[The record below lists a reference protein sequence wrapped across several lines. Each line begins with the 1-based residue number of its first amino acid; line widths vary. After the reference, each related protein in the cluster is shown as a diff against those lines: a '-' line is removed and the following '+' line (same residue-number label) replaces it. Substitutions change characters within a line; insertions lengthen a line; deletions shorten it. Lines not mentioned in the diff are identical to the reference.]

1 MADQQHLPHRL
12 TLDERS
18 SLSMTG
24 VTEVVSLDENAVV
37 LHTCLGTLVVQGQDL
52 KLKTLTLDG
61 GNVAVTGKIGSLVY
75 EEPRGKCGWMS
86 RLFG

>member
-24 VTEVVSLDENAVV
+24 VTEVVSFDENAVV

-52 KLKTLTLDG
+52 KLNG

-75 EEPRGKCGWMS
+75 EEPRGKGGWMS